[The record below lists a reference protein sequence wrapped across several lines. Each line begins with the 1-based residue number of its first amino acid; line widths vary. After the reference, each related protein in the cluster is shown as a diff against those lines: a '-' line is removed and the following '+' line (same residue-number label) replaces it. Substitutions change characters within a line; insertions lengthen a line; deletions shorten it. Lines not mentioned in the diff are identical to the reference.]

1 MKFDDLLSLA
11 QSAAKILTAS
21 GLAPGAAIVEAVS
34 EIVTIVRRNVDEGA
48 QVLAATEIHQ
58 LNTLLDQVHN
68 RLMSLS
74 DRLDRAATEAAKR

>member
-1 MKFDDLLSLA
+1 MKFNDLLSLA

-21 GLAPGAAIVEAVS
+21 GALPGAAIVEAVS

-48 QVLAATEIHQ
+48 QVLAADEIGQ
-58 LNTLLDQVHN
+58 LNTLLDQIHN